1 MDEICR
7 RTLSFTVDCP
17 SSNCN
22 LVSFVSR
29 HEINFGRMF
38 SPMGCN
44 VMFGC
49 ERYQKVVTVDHI
61 FNCSLSQNAIS
72 NDCVSQVSDD
82 LRTTLL
88 RLLELI
94 MLQDNVMFLSD
105 FEFHKGRFC
114 DLINLICPS

>member
-7 RTLSFTVDCP
+7 RTLSFTVDFLN
-17 SSNCN
+17 SDCN
-22 LVSFVSR
+22 FVSLFSR
-29 HEINFGRMF
+29 HAINFGRMF

-49 ERYQKVVTVDHI
+49 ELYKKVVTVDHI
-61 FNCSLSQNAIS
+61 FNCSLSPNAIP

-105 FEFHKGRFC
+105 FQFH
-114 DLINLICPS
+114 